1 MVQKKTK
8 NKWNLPEMER
18 DEIILVYAKAI
29 CACQVKEDG
38 LLKRFTEL
46 LIPLLQDA
54 GFKR

>member
-1 MVQKKTK
+1 
-8 NKWNLPEMER
+8 MER